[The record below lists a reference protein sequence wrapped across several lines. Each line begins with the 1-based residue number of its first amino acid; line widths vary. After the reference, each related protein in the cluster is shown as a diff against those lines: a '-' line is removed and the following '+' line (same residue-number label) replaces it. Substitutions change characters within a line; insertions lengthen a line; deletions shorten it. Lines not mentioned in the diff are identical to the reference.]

1 MNGTLKFEPDLDF
14 QREAIAS
21 ATGIF
26 KGQEK
31 LTGNFTV
38 QALPEEFSA
47 SGTTAAYANE
57 LRLSPEQVAENVREV
72 QMGNGLAPS
81 DDESVRQMQFC
92 VWMETGTG
100 KTYVY
105 LRTVFELNRLYGF
118 TKFIVVV
125 PSIAIK
131 EGVMSSLALM
141 KEHFA
146 AQYGN
151 PVYDAFA
158 YDSGRLN
165 EVRSFAVSDTI
176 QIMVINIQSFIR
188 SENVIHRENDKMMGR
203 PIDFIA
209 GCHPV
214 VIVDEPQSVDST
226 EKSKAAMATL
236 GPLCQLR
243 YSATHRKKDVNVLIY
258 RLDSI
263 DAMEKK
269 LVKEIEVAELTVAD
283 SHNTAYFRLVS
294 VDNAGGAI
302 TARVEMDI
310 DKGGKV
316 ARKTVKVRSGENLH
330 KKSGMRDIYE
340 GYIVD
345 DIGCEKGGEYLTF
358 TSKPE
363 VLRIGGAAG
372 NAEADALKKEQMRRT
387 VEEHLRKE
395 LLLRAKGVKVLS
407 LFFID
412 RVDCYRRYGEDGR
425 AYNGKYAEWFEEIYA
440 EMAVKPQFAALGLSA
455 GDAAKVHNG
464 YFSIDK
470 KGRSVDTSESND
482 AGRANAERGYE
493 LIMKD
498 KTRLLSFDEPVRFI
512 FSHSALKEGWDN
524 PNVFQIC
531 TLNEISSDM
540 RRRQMIGRGLRICVN
555 QSGERVR
562 EDGVNRLTVM
572 ANESF
577 ANFAE
582 NLQREIE
589 EDTGITFGIVTRE
602 TFAHIPVFDTTGTR
616 HPLGTEESGRVFDG
630 LVACGYITP
639 KGKVEDRLRA
649 ALKAKRVKV
658 DEEFKPIKTAIV
670 KELEKI
676 VGGYAVKKPRK
687 PHKLVLNKRRFLSP
701 EFKNLWDKIKYKT
714 SYRVS
719 VDTEELVEKCVEA
732 MKNRTKFVVTKPLF
746 AYEKGSLRYGEDGV
760 SVVDVKMG
768 AQTAVELG
776 EMPCPDIVGYL
787 QNETA
792 LTRRTAARILLES
805 GRAGDIRKN
814 PQMFMEGA
822 VKIVRGVLAQ
832 MMVAGIK
839 YTRLPD
845 ADVWLQ
851 SLFEDADKAIIGYLD
866 DARNLEAT
874 PNRGLYDC
882 ALFDSEVERKFAED
896 LDRSEDVKLFAKLPS
911 WFTIP
916 TPLGTYNPDWAVVLE
931 KDGDERLYFVVE
943 TKGTGVEDDL
953 PPEQRMKIKC
963 GKEHFKAVG
972 LSAHGDDYLGPVKTV
987 ADFRKIA
994 FQ

>member
-1 MNGTLKFEPDLDF
+1 M
-14 QREAIAS
+14 
-21 ATGIF
+21 
-26 KGQEK
+26 
-31 LTGNFTV
+31 
-38 QALPEEFSA
+38 
-47 SGTTAAYANE
+47 
-57 LRLSPEQVAENVREV
+57 
-72 QMGNGLAPS
+72 
-81 DDESVRQMQFC
+81 
-92 VWMETGTG
+92 
-100 KTYVY
+100 
-105 LRTVFELNRLYGF
+105 
-118 TKFIVVV
+118 
-125 PSIAIK
+125 
-131 EGVMSSLALM
+131 
-141 KEHFA
+141 
-146 AQYGN
+146 
-151 PVYDAFA
+151 
-158 YDSGRLN
+158 
-165 EVRSFAVSDTI
+165 
-176 QIMVINIQSFIR
+176 
-188 SENVIHRENDKMMGR
+188 
-203 PIDFIA
+203 
-209 GCHPV
+209 
-214 VIVDEPQSVDST
+214 
-226 EKSKAAMATL
+226 
-236 GPLCQLR
+236 
-243 YSATHRKKDVNVLIY
+243 
-258 RLDSI
+258 
-263 DAMEKK
+263 
-269 LVKEIEVAELTVAD
+269 
-283 SHNTAYFRLVS
+283 
-294 VDNAGGAI
+294 
-302 TARVEMDI
+302 
-310 DKGGKV
+310 
-316 ARKTVKVRSGENLH
+316 
-330 KKSGMRDIYE
+330 
-340 GYIVD
+340 
-345 DIGCEKGGEYLTF
+345 
-358 TSKPE
+358 
-363 VLRIGGAAG
+363 
-372 NAEADALKKEQMRRT
+372 
-387 VEEHLRKE
+387 
-395 LLLRAKGVKVLS
+395 
-407 LFFID
+407 
-412 RVDCYRRYGEDGR
+412 
-425 AYNGKYAEWFEEIYA
+425 
-440 EMAVKPQFAALGLSA
+440 
-455 GDAAKVHNG
+455 
-464 YFSIDK
+464 
-470 KGRSVDTSESND
+470 
-482 AGRANAERGYE
+482 
-493 LIMKD
+493 
-498 KTRLLSFDEPVRFI
+498 
-512 FSHSALKEGWDN
+512 
-524 PNVFQIC
+524 
-531 TLNEISSDM
+531 
-540 RRRQMIGRGLRICVN
+540 
-555 QSGERVR
+555 
-562 EDGVNRLTVM
+562 
-572 ANESF
+572 
-577 ANFAE
+577 
-582 NLQREIE
+582 
-589 EDTGITFGIVTRE
+589 
-602 TFAHIPVFDTTGTR
+602 FDTTGTR

-746 AYEKGSLRYGEDGV
+746 AYEKGALRYGEDGV